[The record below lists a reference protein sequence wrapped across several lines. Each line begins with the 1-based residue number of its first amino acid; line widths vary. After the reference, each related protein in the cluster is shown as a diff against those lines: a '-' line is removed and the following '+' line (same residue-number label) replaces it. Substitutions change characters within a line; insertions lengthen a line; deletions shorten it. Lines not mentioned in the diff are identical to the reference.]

1 MVVGITVILSKSQ
14 DWQRWYQL
22 IRTGAVNADIWEYVN
37 PDTTEPILPKLTAP
51 IEPTVSSV
59 KAAATSYGDLDEN
72 LTLQLRDL
80 KESFKRHYKEY
91 REKKAAIAALVKRI
105 QETVDERNHYLLE
118 DLTTPHEMLVALK
131 ERLSPTQ
138 KIRERDV
145 AAAYKKLLKP
155 PRDSDLDDWL
165 VDWQVTYTRAKALNL
180 PEVHGDRASI
190 DFLNA
195 LESIDAHFAEIQLAE
210 VQKCE
215 DSGEACADVPT
226 LLNRYEVRRR
236 IKNTRH
242 KSSKDQPAFA
252 TLRGRSSKTESIDD
266 SNNSSKKDQYH
277 DGKWTNG
284 NRTNNRKPPGPCLCG
299 EDHFYSSCYY
309 IIDSIRPENWH
320 PKRDIQRKVNDA
332 IQHDAKLQQIVRS
345 IKARL
350 VEKSPTESQL
360 PPVAMATTHQIGESH
375 ATSHSAVNYRLHDS
389 FILDSASDTHVCNDR
404 DRFIELNEAA
414 TGDRLIAGNS
424 AAPILGY
431 GTAVVKAR
439 TPDDKNVRILHLQ
452 NVAYSPTFHTNLIS
466 LRKIMQKGFKWAIDD
481 DLITSSSGPICRVT
495 DMFNQWVIE
504 YNPVRKSNHDSDPE
518 ISSDDS
524 QLEAFTTTKKSRK
537 PLQSSA
543 SKDTW
548 HQRLGHVSMEA
559 IGHLPTALA
568 GVKITSQS
576 TNQSVPCET
585 CAIANLQAQVSRRP
599 AQRAEKPFERVHFD
613 LIHMTPAFNGHQW
626 AMHFLCDKTGAH
638 FGYTFTSKTDARETV
653 KTFTAFVSR
662 QFEVEILI
670 WHTDGEK
677 ALSKREFGDWIH
689 DEGFLYE
696 TTAPD
701 TPSQNGPAE
710 RSGG

>member
-59 KAAATSYGDLDEN
+59 KAAATSYADLDEN

-404 DRFIELNEAA
+404 DRFIELTEAA
-414 TGDRLIAGNS
+414 TDDRLIAGNS

-452 NVAYSPTFHTNLIS
+452 NVAYSPTFHINLIS

-481 DLITSSSGPICRVT
+481 GLIINCSGPICRVT
-495 DMFNQWVIE
+495 DMFNKWVVE
-504 YNPVRKSNHDSDPE
+504 YNPVKVETSNDGLDQPYLEDISHEYVPGKCSTQDVPEFGPKSDDPSAFDEPFSDEAEVPTSQDSDPG
-518 ISSDDS
+518 
-524 QLEAFTTTKKSRK
+524 L
-537 PLQSSA
+537 A
-543 SKDTW
+543 SPIDHANAQDAPKD
-548 HQRLGHVSMEA
+548 
-559 IGHLPTALA
+559 P
-568 GVKITSQS
+568 TSQDTRSLPPNPSDTQIPTQDNASLVQEGIRMDEVDTQRELDPDQKHTPRS
-576 TNQSVPCET
+576 TRPYKERIGGIGNPRN
-585 CAIANLQAQVSRRP
+585 IASGPRTRCP
-599 AQRAEKPFERVHFD
+599 TPQR
-613 LIHMTPAFNGHQW
+613 
-626 AMHFLCDKTGAH
+626 
-638 FGYTFTSKTDARETV
+638 RETELV
-653 KTFTAFVSR
+653 TPGNFPAAFSAFIIHTAR
-662 QFEVEILI
+662 
-670 WHTDGEK
+670 
-677 ALSKREFGDWIH
+677 IH
-689 DEGFLYE
+689 RDEL
-696 TTAPD
+696 
-701 TPSQNGPAE
+701 PSPPSNWKELLANGI
-710 RSGG
+710 